1 MSLLDLLRGLHGS
14 SHLTLSR
21 EEGKLRVFPRAPEPL
36 RPLLVSY
43 KTALLHALEERERV
57 QALRFLEDPYRLV
70 CLAVHTFPLEAPVV
84 LTLAYGDAFPSGK
97 HLDAFPSGKH
107 LEDVRRYLAPVGN
120 LSGYLLWAG
129 RNLPPP
135 HRMHFSPTTG
145 KWALEWR
152 KGWEVVIE
160 AQVRGKRYLL
170 FYPEKDAHSWESSVE
185 DGEVRL
191 LRLHEQSPVV
201 GM

>member
-1 MSLLDLLRGLHGS
+1 MSLLDLLRGLRGS

-21 EEGKLRVFPRAPEPL
+21 EGERLRVFPRVPEPL

-43 KTALLHALEERERV
+43 KVALLQALEERERV
-57 QALRFLEDPYRLV
+57 QVLRFLEEPYRLV
-70 CLAVHTFPLEAPVV
+70 CLAVHTFPLETPVV
-84 LTLAYGDAFPSGK
+84 LTFAYGDA
-97 HLDAFPSGKH
+97 GKH
-107 LEDVRRYLAPVGN
+107 LEGVLAPVGN

-129 RNLPPP
+129 RNLPSP

-152 KGWEVVIE
+152 KGWEVIIE
-160 AQVRGKRYLL
+160 AQVRGRRYLL
-170 FYPEKDAHSWESSVE
+170 FCPEKDVRSWESSVE

-191 LRLHEQSPVV
+191 LRLHE
-201 GM
+201 M

>member
-1 MSLLDLLRGLHGS
+1 MSLLDLLRGLRGS
-14 SHLTLSR
+14 THLTLSR
-21 EEGKLRVFPRAPEPL
+21 EGGRLRVFPRVPEPL

-43 KTALLHALEERERV
+43 RVALLQALEERERV

-70 CLAVHTFPLEAPVV
+70 CLAVHTFPLEIPVA
-84 LTLAYGDAFPSGK
+84 LTLAYG
-97 HLDAFPSGKH
+97 
-107 LEDVRRYLAPVGN
+107 EDVRRYLVPVGN

-135 HRMHFSPTTG
+135 HRMRFSPTTG

-152 KGWEVVIE
+152 KGWEVIIE
-160 AQVRGKRYLL
+160 AQVRGRRYLL
-170 FYPEKDAHSWESSVE
+170 FYPEKDAYSWESSVE

-191 LRLHEQSPVV
+191 FRLHEQSPVV

>member
-21 EEGKLRVFPRAPEPL
+21 EEGKLRVFPRVPEPL

-43 KTALLHALEERERV
+43 KAALLQALEERERV
-57 QALRFLEDPYRLV
+57 RASRFLEEPYRLV
-70 CLAVHTFPLEAPVV
+70 CLAVHTFSLEVPVV
-84 LTLAYGDAFPSGK
+84 LNLVYG
-97 HLDAFPSGKH
+97 
-107 LEDVRRYLAPVGN
+107 EDVRRYLAPVGN

-135 HRMHFSPTTG
+135 HHMRLSPAVGGWT
-145 KWALEWR
+145 LEWKR
-152 KGWEVVIE
+152 GWEVVIE

-170 FYPEKDAHSWESSVE
+170 FYPEEDARSWEASVE

-191 LRLHEQSPVV
+191 FRLHEQSLVV

>member
-1 MSLLDLLRGLHGS
+1 MSLLDLLRGLRGS

-21 EEGKLRVFPRAPEPL
+21 EGGRLRVFPRVPEPL

-43 KTALLHALEERERV
+43 RVALLQALEERERV
-57 QALRFLEDPYRLV
+57 QALRFLEEPYRLV
-70 CLAVHTFPLEAPVV
+70 CLAVHTFPLEIPVV
-84 LTLAYGDAFPSGK
+84 LTLAYG
-97 HLDAFPSGKH
+97 DAFPSGKH

-160 AQVRGKRYLL
+160 VRVKERRYLL
-170 FYPEKDAHSWESSVE
+170 FYPEKDVHSWESSVE

>member
-43 KTALLHALEERERV
+43 KTALLQALEERERV

-70 CLAVHTFPLEAPVV
+70 CLAAHTFPLEIPVV
-84 LTLAYGDAFPSGK
+84 LTLAYG
-97 HLDAFPSGKH
+97 DAFPSGKH

-135 HRMHFSPTTG
+135 HYMRLSPAVGEWT
-145 KWALEWR
+145 LEWKR
-152 KGWEVVIE
+152 GWEVVIE

-170 FYPEKDAHSWESSVE
+170 FYPEEDARPWEAPVE
-185 DGEVRL
+185 DGKVRL

>member
-1 MSLLDLLRGLHGS
+1 MSLLDLLRGLRGS

-21 EEGKLRVFPRAPEPL
+21 EGGRLRVFPRVPEPL

-43 KTALLHALEERERV
+43 RVALLQALEERERV
-57 QALRFLEDPYRLV
+57 QALRFLEEPYRLV
-70 CLAVHTFPLEAPVV
+70 CLAAHTFPLEIPVV
-84 LTLAYGDAFPSGK
+84 LTLAYG
-97 HLDAFPSGKH
+97 DAFPSGKH

-152 KGWEVVIE
+152 KGWEVIIE
-160 AQVRGKRYLL
+160 AQVKERRYLL
-170 FYPEKDAHSWESSVE
+170 FYPEKDVHSWESSVE